1 MTNRRAARIAQA
13 IREVVSTSVL
23 HDLRDPRIKNV
34 TVVRVEAATDLRSA
48 KVYVSV
54 LGDDK
59 IKARSLQGLN
69 SSCGFLQSK
78 IGDRLQTRY
87 TPTLRFE
94 LDDPSKETP
103 SMQVGRILD
112 ELAKERGDVES
123 PAGDSGESAEVPA
136 VDEDD
141 SETES
146 ADVNVNEA
154 PDAVREIDP

>member
-23 HDLRDPRIKNV
+23 HDLRDPR
-34 TVVRVEAATDLRSA
+34 
-48 KVYVSV
+48 
-54 LGDDK
+54 
-59 IKARSLQGLN
+59 
-69 SSCGFLQSK
+69 